1 MWEMSP
7 TKAEMSYLG
16 GVRYLF
22 KMGCGVLK
30 FSGRVCAL
38 KFNPTNQRFSMSNG
52 ERGSYSGQYTWFRT

>member
-1 MWEMSP
+1 MWEISP

-38 KFNPTNQRFSMSNG
+38 KFNPTNQPTF
-52 ERGSYSGQYTWFRT
+52 QHV